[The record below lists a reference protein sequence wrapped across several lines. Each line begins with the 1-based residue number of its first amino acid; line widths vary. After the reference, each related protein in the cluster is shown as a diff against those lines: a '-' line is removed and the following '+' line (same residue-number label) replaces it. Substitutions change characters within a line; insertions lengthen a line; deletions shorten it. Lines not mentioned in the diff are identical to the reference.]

1 MNHLNRKIIV
11 ANDNWCSKGLQS
23 LYRCGIDT
31 FRFKAEQYTCS
42 DGKISVA
49 KLCLEIFNNDFDDR
63 AAWQRGDE
71 RLTREIAKEL
81 LLVDLPVSARINL
94 RHDCLQQHS
103 AKTLQLQRTKQLM
116 ALSGGR
122 PKIRKSEFWSGP
134 NGRGLHVRAIHCSS
148 PEPWFC
154 RQPLQPRPG
163 WSLSGAEARVGSPM
177 NELCVLVTQL
187 LGDVIIDAV
196 CD

>member
-1 MNHLNRKIIV
+1 MSRTPQAPQSPLFRMVKLIMNHLNRKIIV

-63 AAWQRGDE
+63 AAWQRCDE

-134 NGRGLHVRAIHCSS
+134 NGRGLHVRIMRLYVG
-148 PEPWFC
+148 F
-154 RQPLQPRPG
+154 L
-163 WSLSGAEARVGSPM
+163 WSQGEDDMWVSDSGGR
-177 NELCVLVTQL
+177 
-187 LGDVIIDAV
+187 AV
-196 CD
+196 CSDKR